1 MKVKSVNVG
10 KLDRIAGGPMM
21 RAPRSTEVGGS
32 SSSPHGDIASISS
45 GARIIGLAGEA
56 VRNAPDIRM
65 ERVQP
70 IKEALESGRY
80 DISSLDVADMILR
93 RVLTDGKQFL

>member
-10 KLDRIAGGPMM
+10 KLDRIVGGSMM
-21 RAPRSTEVGGS
+21 RAPRSTEVGAA
-32 SSSPHGDIASISS
+32 SSSPHGDTASISS

-56 VRNAPDIRM
+56 VRNAPEMRM

-70 IKEALESGRY
+70 IKDALESGRY

-93 RVLTDGKQFL
+93 RVLTGGKQFL